1 MTKRK
6 PSERAVRS
14 EPVPAAPRKTP
25 RIRLRPMAHAARIS
39 LFEKEVRERLSRAAL
54 TVLLDRADVLS
65 EGQPSARAGR
75 RVFVGS
81 TMLTFDLAKLAD
93 VMREPV
99 DARTAK
105 RLAAQLE
112 ADADAQARVRAIAAR
127 EAARIVGA
135 KPKSVSAELKVRARG
150 ARVFVDVDVEAVL

>member
-1 MTKRK
+1 
-6 PSERAVRS
+6 
-14 EPVPAAPRKTP
+14 
-25 RIRLRPMAHAARIS
+25 MANTARIA

-54 TVLLDRADVLS
+54 TVLLERVEVLS

-75 RVFVGS
+75 RVFNAS

-93 VMREPV
+93 VMREPA

-105 RLAAQLE
+105 RLAAQIGC
-112 ADADAQARVRAIAAR
+112 DADAQARVRAIAAK
-127 EAARIVGA
+127 EAARIVGTR
-135 KPKSVSAELKVRARG
+135 PKSVSAELKVSARG